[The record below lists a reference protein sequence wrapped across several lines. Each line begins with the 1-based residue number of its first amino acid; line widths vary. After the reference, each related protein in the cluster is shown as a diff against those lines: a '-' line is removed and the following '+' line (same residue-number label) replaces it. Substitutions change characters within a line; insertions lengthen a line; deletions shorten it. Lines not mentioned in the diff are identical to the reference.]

1 MTKELTQRVSNVKT
15 TVVFNKSGDERYLL
29 KMEWDNTKK
38 SAVIIMTFP
47 SSADE
52 LILDQTTMLCRN
64 GAIKNGFGSISIINL
79 TSSIMGDNPKTSK
92 QNSEIIINECE
103 LVDCILVCFGRGT
116 SFKDE
121 KSALLGKL
129 IPYKKKLFT
138 IVDTK
143 GLPYSHPLSPLAHDF
158 RIKPLEI
165 E

>member
-15 TVVFNKSGDERYLL
+15 TAVFNKSGDERYLL

-79 TSSIMGDNPKTSK
+79 TSSVFGDNPKSSR
-92 QNSEIIINECE
+92 QNTEIIISECE
-103 LVDCILVCFGRGT
+103 SADCILVCFGRGT

-129 IPYKKKLFT
+129 TSYKNKLFT
-138 IVDTK
+138 IVDIK